1 MNQKVELMGYNKH
14 GQSALQSSH
23 LLSHQHVWDTFS
35 LRQSPALD
43 IVDPFIFCQI
53 IYEKNLI
60 VLILISL
67 IISEVD
73 HLLNFSWPFAFL
85 LRIAYCSSLIPPHPP
100 ACFSNFLSS
109 LQALSGWLHLPNQQK
124 ESIRLEPSWVFYHE
138 TYKTTLISAHPLFLP
153 TCVNGVYH
161 AWCLS
166 EYTESGIWTPIII
179 IMFWEFS
186 QLWAPPP

>member
-1 MNQKVELMGYNKH
+1 MYQKVELMGHDKH
-14 GQSALQSSH
+14 GESALQSSH
-23 LLSHQHVWDTFS
+23 LLSHQRVWDTFS
-35 LRQSPALD
+35 LRQSPAFD
-43 IVDPFIFCQI
+43 IVNPFVFCQI
-53 IYEKNLI
+53 ICEKKLV
-60 VLILISL
+60 VLILIFL

-85 LRIAYCSSLIPPHPP
+85 LRIAYCTSLILRPPQLVFQTFFPL
-100 ACFSNFLSS
+100 FRLLVDDFIS
-109 LQALSGWLHLPNQQK
+109 PNQQK
-124 ESIRLEPSWVFYHE
+124 ESIRLEPSSVFYHE

-186 QLWAPPP
+186 QLWVPPP